1 MKVKVE
7 FTLDID
13 PQAWEMTYGIE
24 GAKAIRQDVKEYT
37 AFIAYEHFRENGLI
51 LDRDNLELAER
62 FANQDKTGEGSID
75 ELVAEMHTFKPYADI
90 PDLCVVELNN
100 GDTCNQSLSEHRE
113 V

>member
-13 PQAWEMTYGIE
+13 PQAWSMEYGIE
-24 GAKAIRQDVKEYT
+24 GTKAIRQDVKEYA
-37 AFIAYEHFRENGLI
+37 AFVAYEQFRENGLI

-75 ELVAEMHTFKPYADI
+75 DLLAEMHTFKPYADI
-90 PDLCVVELNN
+90 PDLCVAELHN
-100 GDTCNQSLSEHRE
+100 GDTCNQSLLAHKE